1 MFENPDPRCL
11 RQEERQILTLVR
23 MGLSDN
29 QIAARLSAPVLTV
42 RDQLRTVSTKLAIA
56 DRLGLAFYAGHHKI

>member
-1 MFENPDPRCL
+1 MFAHPDPKCL
-11 RQEERQILTLVR
+11 QQEERQILTLVR

-29 QIAARLSAPVLTV
+29 QIAVELSIPVLTV
-42 RDQLRTVSTKLAIA
+42 KGQLRTVSAKLAIP